1 MGLSNTRTM
10 GDKRFRTRKQWH
22 NTVVM
27 LLSVPFAVVIGLLIG
42 TIASVFWP
50 LYLLIAITL
59 CGLVVAL
66 FRDRSNRSSYTVSGD
81 RLILSNGSITREV
94 LAADVIDA
102 SLIERTGARDYV
114 LQKLSAAPVLTG
126 AERREHLERF
136 TRFCTVDIGLRS
148 FTFGLGRSLIDRM
161 PNAKH
166 DLVLLR
172 LRDGTDHVLSPQ
184 YNQDLVAS
192 IGRILRRPSET

>member
-1 MGLSNTRTM
+1 M
-10 GDKRFRTRKQWH
+10 GDKKYRTRKQWH

-27 LLSVPFAVVIGLLIG
+27 LLSIPFSVVIGMLIG
-42 TIASVFWP
+42 TITSVFWP
-50 LYLLIAITL
+50 LYVLVFVSLFGLGVAI
-59 CGLVVAL
+59 
-66 FRDRSNRSSYTVSGD
+66 FRDRRNRSAYTVAHD
-81 RLILSNGSITREV
+81 RLLLSDGTTAREV
-94 LAADVIDA
+94 FAGDIIDA
-102 SLIERTGARDYV
+102 SLIERSAARDYV
-114 LQKLSAAPVLTG
+114 LQKLSAQPGMTK
-126 AERREHLERF
+126 AERQQQLARF

-184 YNQDLVAS
+184 YNQDLVTS
-192 IGRILRRPSET
+192 IGRLQRRPTEA

>member
-1 MGLSNTRTM
+1 MRM
-10 GDKRFRTRKQWH
+10 GDKKFRTRKQWH

-27 LLSVPFAVVIGLLIG
+27 LLSIPFSLVIGMLIG
-42 TIASVFWP
+42 VLTSVFWP
-50 LYLLIAITL
+50 LYLLVSFSLA
-59 CGLVVAL
+59 GLGVAL
-66 FRDRSNRSSYTVSGD
+66 FRDRSNRSTYMVSND
-81 RLILSNGSITREV
+81 RLILSTGSTTREV
-94 LAADVIDA
+94 FAADIIDA
-102 SLIERTGARDYV
+102 SLIERSGARDYV
-114 LQKLSAAPVLTG
+114 MQKLSAAPVRTG
-126 AERREHLERF
+126 AERRQRLALY

-148 FTFGLGRSLIDRM
+148 FTFGIGRGLIDRM

-192 IGRILRRPSET
+192 IGRMLRKHPVG